1 MVNRGVSG
9 SHGHRGRA
17 RRLRGRVAAR
27 RAGVPV
33 RLIEMRPER
42 STPVHK
48 TGNVAELVCSNSF
61 KSVDPETAAG
71 SLKYELSV
79 LSSKLLACAFDTRVA
94 AGGALA
100 VDRNE
105 FSAAVQ
111 RLIEQ
116 RLTSSSY
123 ARGARAFLKVRP
135 SSRLARSLPMRLP
148 SQLAVELGSRS
159 CVLRRGSPHRRGRFD

>member
-1 MVNRGVSG
+1 MQLAARGV
-9 SHGHRGRA
+9 
-17 RRLRGRVAAR
+17 L
-27 RAGVPV
+27 V

-42 STPVHK
+42 STPCIK

-79 LSSKLLACAFDTRVA
+79 LGSKLLACAFDTRVA

-111 RLIEQ
+111 RLIDATPNIEFVHEEC
-116 RLTSSSY
+116 TSIPEGPAIIRDWPAHCRCTCLPACRR
-123 ARGARAFLKVRP
+123 ARF
-135 SSRLARSLPMRLP
+135 
-148 SQLAVELGSRS
+148 SRS